1 MKNISDNIADTLLQ
15 SGILRDDNVDAC
27 RYGLDIF
34 VSSVLEI
41 ISILVISVF
50 VGNFVETLLF
60 FLAFVPL
67 RIYAG
72 GYHAD
77 TKLKCYFV
85 SIGVYAAFTAA
96 IYALPQTLYI
106 TVNMLM
112 SMFSVV
118 IVFAAAPVVHR
129 NKTVNEIERMYYRKF
144 SILICMVE
152 TLIILILTAVF
163 PRSIY
168 IVSLVFGQLAVTL
181 SMVAAI
187 VKRKTVA
194 DK

>member
-85 SIGVYAAFTAA
+85 SIGVYAAFTVA
-96 IYALPQTLYI
+96 IYSLPQTLYI

>member
-96 IYALPQTLYI
+96 IYSLPQTLYI

-118 IVFAAAPVVHR
+118 IVFTAAPVVHR

>member
-15 SGILRDDNVDAC
+15 SGILQDDNVDAC

-60 FLAFVPL
+60 FLTFVPL

-96 IYALPQTLYI
+96 IYALPQSLYT
-106 TVNMLM
+106 TVNILM

-129 NKTVNEIERMYYRKF
+129 NKTVNEVERMYYRKF

-152 TLIILILTAVF
+152 TLINLILTAVF
-163 PRSIY
+163 PRNIY
-168 IVSLVFGQLAVTL
+168 VVSLVFGQVAVTV

-187 VKRKTVA
+187 VQRKTVA

>member
-15 SGILRDDNVDAC
+15 SGILQDDNVDAC

-60 FLAFVPL
+60 FLTFVPL

-96 IYALPQTLYI
+96 IYALPQSLYT
-106 TVNMLM
+106 TVNILM
-112 SMFSVV
+112 ARFSVV

-129 NKTVNEIERMYYRKF
+129 NKTVNEVERMYYRKF

-152 TLIILILTAVF
+152 TLINLILTAVF
-163 PRSIY
+163 PRNIY
-168 IVSLVFGQLAVTL
+168 VVSLVFGQVAVTV

-187 VKRKTVA
+187 VQRKTVA

>member
-15 SGILRDDNVDAC
+15 SGILQDDNVDAC

-96 IYALPQTLYI
+96 IYALPQSLYT
-106 TVNMLM
+106 TVNILM

-129 NKTVNEIERMYYRKF
+129 NKTVNEVERMYYRKF

-152 TLIILILTAVF
+152 TLINLILTAVC
-163 PRSIY
+163 PRNIY
-168 IVSLVFGQLAVTL
+168 VVSLVFGQVAVTV

>member
-1 MKNISDNIADTLLQ
+1 MKNISDSIADTLLQ

-41 ISILVISVF
+41 ISILIISAI
-50 VGNFVETLLF
+50 VGNFIETALF
-60 FLAFVPL
+60 FSAFVPL

-96 IYALPQTLYI
+96 IYALPQTLYT
-106 TVNMLM
+106 TVNILM

-152 TLIILILTAVF
+152 TLINLILTAVF
-163 PRSIY
+163 PRNIY
-168 IVSLVFGQLAVTL
+168 VVSLVFGQVAVTV